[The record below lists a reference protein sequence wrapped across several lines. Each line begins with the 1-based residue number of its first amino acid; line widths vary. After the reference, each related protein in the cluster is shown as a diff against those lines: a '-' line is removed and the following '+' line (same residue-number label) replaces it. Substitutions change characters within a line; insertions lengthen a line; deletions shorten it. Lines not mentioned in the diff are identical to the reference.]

1 MGFKVRTVI
10 RYPLFCYPPESWH
23 NLIMVAAALVSIY
36 MNYQRYI
43 SDVSF
48 RPHSPQFYM
57 HTHDVP
63 GCVVGTVGGAFYDWI
78 SPHAISS

>member
-1 MGFKVRTVI
+1 
-10 RYPLFCYPPESWH
+10 
-23 NLIMVAAALVSIY
+23 MVAAALVSIY

-63 GCVVGTVGGAFYDWI
+63 GCVVGTVGEAYSDCI
-78 SPHAISS
+78 SPRAISS